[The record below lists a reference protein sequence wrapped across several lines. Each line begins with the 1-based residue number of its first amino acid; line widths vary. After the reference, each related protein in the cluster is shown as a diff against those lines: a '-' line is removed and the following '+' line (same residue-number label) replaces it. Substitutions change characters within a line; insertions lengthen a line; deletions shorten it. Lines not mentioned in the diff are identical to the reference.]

1 MSLPATMTAVEITE
15 SGGPEVLQPVER
27 PVPAPGASEILIA
40 VAAAGVNRPDVVQRL
55 GLYPPP
61 PGASDLP
68 GLEVAGTVATVGE
81 GVTGWSEGDAVC
93 ALIAGGGYAEYAVA
107 PAPQVLPVPGGLD
120 MVQAAGVPETFFT
133 VWTNVF
139 DRGRLAAGESILIHG
154 GSSGIG
160 TTAIQLARE
169 FGATVYVTVGSS
181 EKAAFCEKLGAAKA
195 INYRDQDFVD
205 EIKSLTG
212 GAGVDVI
219 LDMVGGDYLPR
230 NIRALKEDG
239 RLLQI
244 ALMAGREGELD
255 LGRLMTRRLTVTG
268 STLRPR
274 PVEVKG
280 DIAGSLRE
288 QVWPLFE
295 AGKISPVIHKTFPL
309 SEASSA
315 HELMESSAHIGKII
329 LSVAE

>member
-1 MSLPATMTAVEITE
+1 MSLPTTMTAIEIAE
-15 SGGPEVLQPVER
+15 SGGPEVLRPVER
-27 PVPAPGASEILIA
+27 PVPAPAAGELLIA

-55 GLYPPP
+55 GLYPAP

-68 GLEVAGTVATVGE
+68 GLEVAGTVAAIGE
-81 GVTGWSEGDAVC
+81 GVIGWDEGDRVC
-93 ALIAGGGYAEYAVA
+93 ALIAGGGYAEYASA
-107 PAPQVLPVPGGLD
+107 PAPQVLPVPAGFD
-120 MVQAAGVPETFFT
+120 MAQAAGIPETFFT

-139 DRGRLAAGESILIHG
+139 DRGHLAEGESILIHG

-160 TTAIQLARE
+160 TTAIQLACA
-169 FGATVYVTVGSS
+169 FGATAYVTVGSPD
-181 EKAAFCEKLGAAKA
+181 KARFCEQLGAKKA
-195 INYRDQDFVD
+195 INYRDQDFVE
-205 EIKSLTG
+205 EIKAVTD

-230 NIRALKEDG
+230 NIRALKADG

-274 PVEVKG
+274 SVEIKG
-280 DIAGSLRE
+280 EIARSLRE
-288 QVWPLFE
+288 RVWPLFE
-295 AGKISPVIHKTFPL
+295 AGKIAPVIHKTFPL
-309 SEASSA
+309 SEASLA
-315 HELMESSAHIGKII
+315 HELMESSTHIGKII
-329 LSVAE
+329 LIVQ